1 MGCGECEMT
10 GRNWQRM
17 HQGFGPQPKRVHRI
31 WLGAWWHLRQHR
43 ARIKVDADS
52 IQIYSCWFTDQ
63 NTLVKRRHWHIG
75 HMPGTR
81 TQLGAPPVAGKLYVG
96 VFAVEVASEANHA
109 SGLSRVGYETRVFS
123 ASGSSRGAPVCL
135 PVRATIEEAL
145 AEYENLYHAV

>member
-1 MGCGECEMT
+1 MT
-10 GRNWQRM
+10 RRNFQRM
-17 HQGFGPQPKRVHRI
+17 HRGFGPQPKRVHRI